1 MIKFKDCHITPKDI
15 NILNAAVQEVFKEAN
30 LDIQPFYIHWKCQIL
45 HVDDM
50 RIPVIIGQGC
60 NIEENPFW
68 TTRNMYT
75 IAVKGTCVDSD
86 IQLESIVIDNP
97 EKLDKPLTYQLSP
110 LHELYVIAAAEAMEP
125 QPKTLL
131 RKETHSQLSA
141 CSKLIQEIYSDDPDY
156 DSNMPVPKVF
166 FSKLDFDTYMSNL
179 SVTLEESI
187 LLWMESTGRLSVNM
201 DDESILVP
209 TILKNNIKRVY
220 MHGAARNQVRV
231 ELHNGDIHE
240 FRNMSA
246 AVQVEICNEILSI
259 LPDIC

>member
-1 MIKFKDCHITPKDI
+1 MIKIKDCHITPKDI
-15 NILNAAVQEVFKEAN
+15 DILNSAGNEAFKEAYM
-30 LDIQPFYIHWKCQIL
+30 DVEIHDIHWRCQIL
-45 HVDDM
+45 NIDNSK
-50 RIPVIIGQGC
+50 IPVIVGQGYS
-60 NIEENPFW
+60 IEENPL
-68 TTRNMYT
+68 NLYT
-75 IAVKGTCVDSD
+75 IAVKGSCVDSD

-97 EKLDKPLTYQLSP
+97 EKLDTPLVYQLSP
-110 LHELYVIAAAEAMEP
+110 LHEMYILAAVESSEEP
-125 QPKTLL
+125 RQKREP
-131 RKETHSQLSA
+131 HSQLSA
-141 CSKLIQEIYSDDPDY
+141 CSKLIQEMYNDDPEY

-201 DDESILVP
+201 DDEGILVP

-259 LPDIC
+259 LPVI

>member
-1 MIKFKDCHITPKDI
+1 MIKIKDCHITPKDI
-15 NILNAAVQEVFKEAN
+15 DILNSAVNEAFKEAYM
-30 LDIQPFYIHWKCQIL
+30 DVEVHDIHWRCQIL
-45 HVDDM
+45 NIDNSK
-50 RIPVIIGQGC
+50 IPVIVGQGYSL
-60 NIEENPFW
+60 EENPL
-68 TTRNMYT
+68 NLYT
-75 IAVKGTCVDSD
+75 ITVKGSCVDSD

-97 EKLDKPLTYQLSP
+97 EKLDTPLVYQLSP
-110 LHELYVIAAAEAMEP
+110 LHEMYILAAVESSEEP
-125 QPKTLL
+125 RQKREP
-131 RKETHSQLSA
+131 HSQLSA
-141 CSKLIQEIYSDDPDY
+141 CSKLIQEMYNDDPDY

-201 DDESILVP
+201 DDEGILVP

-231 ELHNGDIHE
+231 ELNDGDIRE

-259 LPDIC
+259 LPVI

>member
-1 MIKFKDCHITPKDI
+1 MIKIKDCHITTKDI
-15 NILNAAVQEVFKEAN
+15 NILNSAVHEAFKEAN
-30 LDIQPFYIHWKCQIL
+30 MDVELHDIHWRCQIL
-45 HVDDM
+45 TIDGTK
-50 RIPVIIGQGC
+50 IPVIVGT
-60 NIEENPFW
+60 EENHV
-68 TTRNMYT
+68 YT
-75 IAVKGTCVDSD
+75 IAVKGSCADSD

-97 EKLDKPLTYQLSP
+97 EKLDTPLVYQLSP
-110 LHELYVIAAAEAMEP
+110 LHEMYILAAVESSEEP
-125 QPKTLL
+125 QQKREP
-131 RKETHSQLSA
+131 HSQLSA
-141 CSKLIQEIYSDDPDY
+141 CSKLIQEMYNDDPDY

-166 FSKLDFDTYMSNL
+166 FSKLDFDTYMSNV

-201 DDESILVP
+201 DDEGILVP

-259 LPDIC
+259 LPQI

>member
-1 MIKFKDCHITPKDI
+1 MIKIKDSHITPKDI
-15 NILNAAVQEVFKEAN
+15 DILNTAVHEAFKEAN
-30 LDIQPFYIHWKCQIL
+30 MDVELHDIRWRCQIL
-45 HVDDM
+45 TIDNSK
-50 RIPVIIGQGC
+50 IPVIIGQGC
-60 NIEENPFW
+60 NTEENPFW
-68 TTRNMYT
+68 LTRNVYT
-75 IAVKGTCVDSD
+75 IAVKGSCVDSD

-97 EKLDKPLTYQLSP
+97 EKLDTPLVYQLSP
-110 LHELYVIAAAEAMEP
+110 LHEMYILAAVESSEEP
-125 QPKTLL
+125 RQKREP
-131 RKETHSQLSA
+131 HSQLSA
-141 CSKLIQEIYSDDPDY
+141 CSKLIQEMYNDDPDY

-201 DDESILVP
+201 DDEDILVP

-259 LPDIC
+259 LPVI

>member
-1 MIKFKDCHITPKDI
+1 MIKIKDCHITTKDI
-15 NILNAAVQEVFKEAN
+15 DILNSAVREAFKEAN
-30 LDIQPFYIHWKCQIL
+30 MDAELHDIHWRCQIL
-45 HVDDM
+45 TIDNSK
-50 RIPVIIGQGC
+50 IPVIVGQEC
-60 NIEENPFW
+60 NTEENHV
-68 TTRNMYT
+68 YT
-75 IAVKGTCVDSD
+75 IAVKGSCVDSD

-97 EKLDKPLTYQLSP
+97 EKLDMPLVYQLSP
-110 LHELYVIAAAEAMEP
+110 LHEMYILAAVESSEEP
-125 QPKTLL
+125 KQKREP
-131 RKETHSQLSA
+131 HSQLSA
-141 CSKLIQEIYSDDPDY
+141 CSKLIQEMYNDNPDY

-201 DDESILVP
+201 DDEGILVP
-209 TILKNNIKRVY
+209 HTLKNNIKRVY

-231 ELHNGDIHE
+231 EMVNGDIHE

-259 LPDIC
+259 LPVI

>member
-1 MIKFKDCHITPKDI
+1 MIKIKDCHITPKDI
-15 NILNAAVQEVFKEAN
+15 DILNTAVHEVFKEAN
-30 LDIQPFYIHWKCQIL
+30 MDVELHDIHWRCQIL
-45 HVDDM
+45 NIDGM
-50 RIPVIIGQGC
+50 KIPVIVGEC
-60 NIEENPFW
+60 NTEENPLW
-68 TTRNMYT
+68 LSRNVYT
-75 IAVKGTCVDSD
+75 IVVKGTCVDSD

-97 EKLDKPLTYQLSP
+97 EKMDMPLVYQLSP
-110 LHELYVIAAAEAMEP
+110 LHEMYILAAVESSEEP
-125 QPKTLL
+125 QQKREP
-131 RKETHSQLSA
+131 HSQLSA
-141 CSKLIQEIYSDDPDY
+141 CSKLIQEMYNDDPDY

-166 FSKLDFDTYMSNL
+166 FSKLDFDEYMSNV

-201 DDESILVP
+201 DDEGILVP

-259 LPDIC
+259 LPVI

>member
-1 MIKFKDCHITPKDI
+1 MIKIKDCHITPKDI
-15 NILNAAVQEVFKEAN
+15 DILNSAVHEAFKEAYM
-30 LDIQPFYIHWKCQIL
+30 DVEIHDIHWRCQIL
-45 HVDDM
+45 NIDNSK
-50 RIPVIIGQGC
+50 IPVIVGQGY
-60 NIEENPFW
+60 NIEEN
-68 TTRNMYT
+68 TLNLYT
-75 IAVKGTCVDSD
+75 IAVKGSCVDSD

-97 EKLDKPLTYQLSP
+97 EKLDTPLVYQLSP
-110 LHELYVIAAAEAMEP
+110 LHEMYILAAVESSEEP
-125 QPKTLL
+125 RQKREP
-131 RKETHSQLSA
+131 HSQLSA
-141 CSKLIQEIYSDDPDY
+141 CSKLIQEMYNDDPDY

-201 DDESILVP
+201 DDEGILVP

-240 FRNMSA
+240 FKNMSA

-259 LPDIC
+259 LPVI

>member
-1 MIKFKDCHITPKDI
+1 MIKIKDCHITPKDI
-15 NILNAAVQEVFKEAN
+15 DILNSAVHEAFKEAYM
-30 LDIQPFYIHWKCQIL
+30 DVEIHDIHWRCQIL
-45 HVDDM
+45 NIDNSK
-50 RIPVIIGQGC
+50 IPVIVGQGYSL
-60 NIEENPFW
+60 EENPFW
-68 TTRNMYT
+68 LSRNLYT
-75 IAVKGTCVDSD
+75 IAVKGSCVDSD

-97 EKLDKPLTYQLSP
+97 EKLDTPLVYQLSP
-110 LHELYVIAAAEAMEP
+110 LHEMYILAAVESSEEP
-125 QPKTLL
+125 RQKREP
-131 RKETHSQLSA
+131 HSQLSA
-141 CSKLIQEIYSDDPDY
+141 CSKLIQEMYNDDPDY

-201 DDESILVP
+201 DDEGILVP

-240 FRNMSA
+240 FKNMSA

-259 LPDIC
+259 LPVI

>member
-1 MIKFKDCHITPKDI
+1 MIKIKDCHITPKDI
-15 NILNAAVQEVFKEAN
+15 DILNSAVNEAFKEAYM
-30 LDIQPFYIHWKCQIL
+30 DVEIHDIHWRCQIL
-45 HVDDM
+45 NIDNSK
-50 RIPVIIGQGC
+50 IPVIVGQGYS
-60 NIEENPFW
+60 IEENPL
-68 TTRNMYT
+68 NLYT
-75 IAVKGTCVDSD
+75 IAVKGSCVDSD

-97 EKLDKPLTYQLSP
+97 EKLDTPLVYQLSP
-110 LHELYVIAAAEAMEP
+110 LHEMYILAAVESSEEP
-125 QPKTLL
+125 RQKREP
-131 RKETHSQLSA
+131 HSQLSA
-141 CSKLIQEIYSDDPDY
+141 CSKLIQEMYNDDPEY

-201 DDESILVP
+201 DDEGILVP

-259 LPDIC
+259 LPVI

>member
-1 MIKFKDCHITPKDI
+1 MIKIKDCHITPKDI
-15 NILNAAVQEVFKEAN
+15 NILNSAVHEAFKEADMDVELHN
-30 LDIQPFYIHWKCQIL
+30 IQWRCQIL
-45 HVDDM
+45 NIDDTK
-50 RIPVIIGQGC
+50 IPVIIGQEC
-60 NIEENPFW
+60 NTEENPFW
-68 TTRNMYT
+68 LTRNIYT

-110 LHELYVIAAAEAMEP
+110 LHELYVIAAAEANDSHPVKREP
-125 QPKTLL
+125 
-131 RKETHSQLSA
+131 HSQLSA
-141 CSKLIQEIYSDDPDY
+141 CSKLIQEMYNDDPDY

-166 FSKLDFDTYMSNL
+166 FSKLDFDTYMSSV

-201 DDESILVP
+201 DDEGILVP
-209 TILKNNIKRVY
+209 TILTNNIKRVY

-231 ELHNGDIHE
+231 EMLNGDIHE

-246 AVQVEICNEILSI
+246 AFQVEICNEILSI
-259 LPDIC
+259 LPPF

>member
-1 MIKFKDCHITPKDI
+1 MIKIKDCHITPKDI
-15 NILNAAVQEVFKEAN
+15 DILNSAVHEAFKEAYM
-30 LDIQPFYIHWKCQIL
+30 DVEIHDIHWRCQIL
-45 HVDDM
+45 NIDNSK
-50 RIPVIIGQGC
+50 IPVIVGQGYSL
-60 NIEENPFW
+60 EENPFW
-68 TTRNMYT
+68 LSRNLYT
-75 IAVKGTCVDSD
+75 IAVKGSCVDSD

-97 EKLDKPLTYQLSP
+97 EKLDTPLVYQLSP
-110 LHELYVIAAAEAMEP
+110 LHEMYILAAVESSEEP
-125 QPKTLL
+125 RQKREP
-131 RKETHSQLSA
+131 HSQLSA
-141 CSKLIQEIYSDDPDY
+141 CSKLIQEMYNDDPEY

-201 DDESILVP
+201 DDEGILVP

-240 FRNMSA
+240 FKNMSA

-259 LPDIC
+259 LPVI

>member
-1 MIKFKDCHITPKDI
+1 MIKIKDCHITPKDI
-15 NILNAAVQEVFKEAN
+15 NILNAAVQEAFREAN
-30 LDIQPFYIHWKCQIL
+30 MDVELHNIHWRCQIL
-45 HVDDM
+45 TIDDAK
-50 RIPVIIGQGC
+50 IPVIIGQGYGS
-60 NIEENPFW
+60 ENNLFW
-68 TTRNMYT
+68 TTPNTDT
-75 IAVKGTCVDSD
+75 IAVKGSCVDSD
-86 IQLESIVIDNP
+86 IQLESIVIDSP
-97 EKLDKPLTYQLSP
+97 EKLNTPLVYQLSP
-110 LHELYVIAAAEAMEP
+110 LHELYIMAAVETNNPYPEKIEP
-125 QPKTLL
+125 
-131 RKETHSQLSA
+131 HSQLSA
-141 CSKLIQEIYSDDPDY
+141 CSKLIQEMYSDDPAY
-156 DSNMPVPKVF
+156 DTNMPVPKVF
-166 FSKLDFDTYMSNL
+166 FSKLDFDTYMSNV

-231 ELHNGDIHE
+231 ELQNGDIHE

>member
-1 MIKFKDCHITPKDI
+1 MIKIKDCHITPKDI
-15 NILNAAVQEVFKEAN
+15 NILNSAVHEAFKEADMDVELHN
-30 LDIQPFYIHWKCQIL
+30 IQWRCQIL
-45 HVDDM
+45 TIDGSK
-50 RIPVIIGQGC
+50 IPVIIGQGC
-60 NIEENPFW
+60 DIEENPFW
-68 TTRNMYT
+68 LTRNIYT

-110 LHELYVIAAAEAMEP
+110 LHELYVIAAAEADDPHPEKREP
-125 QPKTLL
+125 
-131 RKETHSQLSA
+131 HSQLSA
-141 CSKLIQEIYSDDPDY
+141 CSKLIQEMYNDDPDY

-166 FSKLDFDTYMSNL
+166 FSKLDFDAYMSNV

-201 DDESILVP
+201 DDEGILVP
-209 TILKNNIKRVY
+209 TILKNSIKRVY

-231 ELHNGDIHE
+231 ELHNGDILE

-246 AVQVEICNEILSI
+246 AFQVEICNEILSI
-259 LPDIC
+259 LPPF

>member
-1 MIKFKDCHITPKDI
+1 MIKIKDCHITPKDI
-15 NILNAAVQEVFKEAN
+15 DILNSAVHEAFKEAYM
-30 LDIQPFYIHWKCQIL
+30 DVEIHDIHWRCQIL
-45 HVDDM
+45 NIDGSK
-50 RIPVIIGQGC
+50 IPVIVGQGYS
-60 NIEENPFW
+60 IEENPL
-68 TTRNMYT
+68 NLYT
-75 IAVKGTCVDSD
+75 ITVKGSCVDSD

-97 EKLDKPLTYQLSP
+97 EKLDTPLVYQLSP
-110 LHELYVIAAAEAMEP
+110 LHEMYILAAVESSEEP
-125 QPKTLL
+125 RQKREP
-131 RKETHSQLSA
+131 HSQLSA
-141 CSKLIQEIYSDDPDY
+141 CSKLIQEMYNDDPDY

-166 FSKLDFDTYMSNL
+166 FSKLDFDTYMSNV

-201 DDESILVP
+201 DDEGILVP

-246 AVQVEICNEILSI
+246 SVQVEICNEILSI
-259 LPDIC
+259 LPQI